1 MFRAIAI
8 LCALASASAFTPSS
22 PISTRSAL
30 KMSTMEPVAMEEAAA
45 VEESE
50 PVPPPPPVFDPKGEA
65 GVTAPFGFFDPLS
78 LCPETEREFIK
89 YREAELKHG
98 RVAMLAF
105 AGFFVGEV
113 GGFLFGNDITGPAIF
128 QYQQA
133 ESLFNA
139 WSFNV
144 LGLAAAVEGY
154 NIVNGWDTPS
164 ETFSSGDGVAYLK
177 PGYVNGDLKFD
188 PLGFKPKDAAKLKEM
203 QTKEINNG
211 RLAMIAMAGL
221 VVQELISNSKIF

>member
-1 MFRAIAI
+1 MGR
-8 LCALASASAFTPSS
+8 
-22 PISTRSAL
+22 
-30 KMSTMEPVAMEEAAA
+30 MSTMEPTSMEEA
-45 VEESE
+45 VEAEPTE

-65 GVTAPFGFFDPLS
+65 GVTAPFGFFDPLA
-78 LCPETEREFIK
+78 LCPDTEKEFIK
-89 YREAELKHG
+89 FREAELKHG

-113 GGFLFGNDITGPAIF
+113 GGFLFGSEISGPAIF

-144 LGLAAAVEGY
+144 VGLAAAVEGY

-164 ETFSSGDGVAYLK
+164 ETFSSDSAVAYLK
-177 PGYVNGDLKFD
+177 KDYTNGDLKFD
-188 PLGFKPKDAAKLKEM
+188 PLGFKPKDPAAFKTM
-203 QTKEINNG
+203 QTKELNNG
-211 RLAMIAMAGL
+211 RLAMLGMAGL
-221 VVQELISNSKIF
+221 VAQELVMNDKIF

>member
-1 MFRAIAI
+1 MIIIALI
-8 LCALASASAFTPSS
+8 FHT
-22 PISTRSAL
+22 
-30 KMSTMEPVAMEEAAA
+30 
-45 VEESE
+45 
-50 PVPPPPPVFDPKGEA
+50 
-65 GVTAPFGFFDPLS
+65 
-78 LCPETEREFIK
+78 
-89 YREAELKHG
+89 
-98 RVAMLAF
+98 
-105 AGFFVGEV
+105 VGEV

-144 LGLAAAVEGY
+144 VGLAAAVEGY

-164 ETFSSGDGVAYLK
+164 ETFSSGDVVAYLK

-188 PLGFKPKDAAKLKEM
+188 PLGFKPKDDAKLKEM

-221 VVQELISNSKIF
+221 VTQELISDSKIF

>member
-1 MFRAIAI
+1 
-8 LCALASASAFTPSS
+8 
-22 PISTRSAL
+22 
-30 KMSTMEPVAMEEAAA
+30 MEEA
-45 VEESE
+45 VEAEPTE

-65 GVTAPFGFFDPLS
+65 GVTAPFGFFDPLA
-78 LCPETEREFIK
+78 LCPDTEKEFIK
-89 YREAELKHG
+89 FREAELKHG

-113 GGFLFGNDITGPAIF
+113 GGFLFGSEISGPAIF

-144 LGLAAAVEGY
+144 VGLAAAVEGY

-164 ETFSSGDGVAYLK
+164 ETFATNDGVAYLK

-188 PLGFKPKDAAKLKEM
+188 PLGFKPKDAVKLKEM

-211 RLAMIAMAGL
+211 RLAMIGMAGL
-221 VVQELISNSKIF
+221 VVQELISGNKIF

>member
-1 MFRAIAI
+1 MGFRAIAI

-30 KMSTMEPVAMEEAAA
+30 KMSTMDPVAMEEAAA

-65 GVTAPFGFFDPLS
+65 GVTAPFGFFDPLA
-78 LCPETEREFIK
+78 LCPDTEKEFIK
-89 YREAELKHG
+89 FREAELKHG

-113 GGFLFGNDITGPAIF
+113 GGFLFGSEISGPAIF

-139 WSFNV
+139 
-144 LGLAAAVEGY
+144 
-154 NIVNGWDTPS
+154 
-164 ETFSSGDGVAYLK
+164 
-177 PGYVNGDLKFD
+177 
-188 PLGFKPKDAAKLKEM
+188 
-203 QTKEINNG
+203 
-211 RLAMIAMAGL
+211 
-221 VVQELISNSKIF
+221 

>member
-1 MFRAIAI
+1 MGY
-8 LCALASASAFTPSS
+8 S
-22 PISTRSAL
+22 PVVSTKTSL
-30 KMSTMEPVAMEEAAA
+30 KMSTMEPVAMEEAV
-45 VEESE
+45 VEETE
-50 PVPPPPPVFDPKGEA
+50 APTPPPPPVFDPKGAA

-78 LCPETEREFIK
+78 LCPETERELIK

-144 LGLAAAVEGY
+144 LGLAATGE
-154 NIVNGWDTPS
+154 
-164 ETFSSGDGVAYLK
+164 GVAYLK

-211 RLAMIAMAGL
+211 RLAMIGMAGL
-221 VVQELISNSKIF
+221 VVQELISGNKIF

>member
-1 MFRAIAI
+1 MGE
-8 LCALASASAFTPSS
+8 
-22 PISTRSAL
+22 
-30 KMSTMEPVAMEEAAA
+30 MEGTA
-45 VEESE
+45 VEETE
-50 PVPPPPPVFDPKGEA
+50 PVPPPPPVFDPIA
-65 GVTAPFGFFDPLS
+65 

-154 NIVNGWDTPS
+154 NCQW
-164 ETFSSGDGVAYLK
+164 
-177 PGYVNGDLKFD
+177 
-188 PLGFKPKDAAKLKEM
+188 LGH
-203 QTKEINNG
+203 
-211 RLAMIAMAGL
+211 
-221 VVQELISNSKIF
+221 S